1 MGLCKCPKRKVT
13 NLFCFEHRVNVC
25 EHCLVANHPKC
36 IVQSYL
42 HWLQDSDYDA
52 SCTLCSE
59 SLADGEVV
67 RLICYD
73 IFHWKCLDKYSRE
86 LPANTA
92 PAGYTCPSCKNGIF
106 PPNNLVSPVA
116 DQLKQLLSQVNW
128 ARAGLGLPLIEEP
141 DIHQRNDLISRE
153 EPIQVSTDKSRHD
166 SRTTMQSS
174 MPDVQTSSQKYTSS
188 SSSNTSGA
196 PPPTQTYSSASVS
209 ISESVPQSRLE
220 KKSSMSTSLLD
231 SSRMTPSVSS
241 PRKIYDATKDDKV
254 LDMSHDHDA
263 DKYKRR
269 SAIDWLSRWFKSRTR
284 KSKKDPN
291 SSFKKFAVILV
302 FGLIG
307 FFTLVIIMTRVGRSA
322 ANDDPFLDPMA
333 NPNIRV
339 ARGLAGHT

>member
-52 SCTLCSE
+52 SCTLCKVSLSE
-59 SLADGEVV
+59 GEVV

-73 IFHWKCLDKYSRE
+73 IFHWECLDQYAKE
-86 LPANTA
+86 FPANTA
-92 PAGYTCPSCKNGIF
+92 PAGYTCPTCKNGIF

-116 DQLKQLLSQVNW
+116 DALKQQLSRVNW
-128 ARAGLGLPLIEEP
+128 ARAGLGLPLIDEP
-141 DIHQRNDLISRE
+141 TEQDLDARSSEALVSGDETRTMTSN
-153 EPIQVSTDKSRHD
+153 QTRLDNRASAVSTPQK
-166 SRTTMQSS
+166 TT
-174 MPDVQTSSQKYTSS
+174 PK
-188 SSSNTSGA
+188 
-196 PPPTQTYSSASVS
+196 YSSTAAVD
-209 ISESVPQSRLE
+209 ITETVPHARLD
-220 KKSSMSTSLLD
+220 KKSSTNTSMLD
-231 SSRMTPSVSS
+231 SSMMTPSVSS
-241 PRKIYDATKDDKV
+241 PRKLYDATKEDKV

-269 SAIDWLSRWFKSRTR
+269 SALDWLSRWFKSRAKR
-284 KSKKDPN
+284 QKKDPN
-291 SSFKKFAVILV
+291 ASFKKFAVILV

-339 ARGLAGHT
+339 ARGLPDDS